1 MLLQSIVFPGNDHW
15 KKTECNCLGMY
26 KAVSGPHFIATVHN
40 DWSLWSF
47 SYADLATLQYQAT
60 RQGQRPSFRFLVWL
74 LCRPVQATASLEKK
88 RSACA
93 GHLSN
98 PWKKLNNKPSLWMNS
113 KSPIW
118 IVWSFWVWFS
128 SLYPQEI
135 QKLHIFSKKIHGF
148 FGLSHAVTKV
158 CRMYTWEF
166 LLGNLLRSLGI
177 HLEKN
182 TRLRM

>member
-1 MLLQSIVFPGNDHW
+1 MIIE

-88 RSACA
+88 T
-93 GHLSN
+93 LSLCWSSFKSMEKTQQQTIPMDEQQIAN
-98 PWKKLNNKPSLWMNS
+98 LNSL
-113 KSPIW
+113 
-118 IVWSFWVWFS
+118 VV
-128 SLYPQEI
+128 L
-135 QKLHIFSKKIHGF
+135 
-148 FGLSHAVTKV
+148 GLV
-158 CRMYTWEF
+158 
-166 LLGNLLRSLGI
+166 
-177 HLEKN
+177 
-182 TRLRM
+182 